1 MANCAETSSC
11 IECLSYTRIAWLFR
25 LATAYV
31 CIVAR
36 RKRNRKKKSSGASA
50 DASAVSVDL
59 GAEAVEG
66 QNAEGQNAEAAANAE
81 ENLKFDEF
89 FDDGLLDGC
98 CISL

>member
-11 IECLSYTRIAWLFR
+11 IESSSYTRIAWLFR
-25 LATAYV
+25 LATACV

-50 DASAVSVDL
+50 DVGAVSVDL

-66 QNAEGQNAEAAANAE
+66 QNAEAAANVE